1 MVKHNKKIASEWN
14 EDISFFAN
22 STIKDILKKLESS
35 EKGLTSAEVK
45 NRLTQ
50 YGLNELEKTTVTWF
64 DVLKNQI
71 KNPFILI
78 FIVIAAVYFFT
89 QEYTECTILIIIMVA
104 NTAIGFYQE
113 YHSNRAMELLKSYL
127 QSHIVVH
134 RDNKDDVI
142 QTNQLVPGDI
152 IKLQAGDI
160 IPADCR
166 FITTEN
172 CTVDE
177 SMLTGESM
185 PVKKMHEQTDKKI
198 TAIYDAYTLGY
209 AGTVVMDGNAIGVVF
224 ATGQHTQMGS
234 IAQLAT
240 KTVIKSV
247 LAQGTTRLAEI
258 VFVLVGIS
266 LALVFAVN
274 IFFKSGQMSLVQF
287 LLFAGALAIS
297 AIPSALPVVITF
309 CLTQGAMALHKH
321 KIIVKRLSA
330 LEDFGSLE
338 VFCSDKTGTLTEN
351 ALTVKDVYDIKDKN
365 LLLYAALMK
374 SIVMPAHKTVLS
386 GFDLAVVQALNDA
399 QKKELQKY
407 EIVEELPFTYE
418 RYRSISLVHKGA
430 THLLITKGPIEY
442 ILPVC
447 SKQHET
453 AAITKWVK
461 EHETQGSRV
470 LAIAVKQVTGKFN
483 KEELDKEK
491 SYDSLGLI
499 AFADPLKDTAEKA
512 IKKAQELGVQIKILS
527 GDSADVC
534 FSIAQQLGLE
544 NKKENVVLG
553 ADFAKLS
560 EKEKKSL
567 AYKHTIFARVTPQQ
581 KYEIITYLQEKY
593 AVGYLGDGINDAPAL
608 KSAQVGIAVN
618 TAAGVAREAAEII
631 LLQKSLHNILLGI
644 EEGRKTI
651 INTLKYIKI
660 TISCNIALFYALI
673 FSSLLI
679 DYLPMLPLQ
688 LTFLDLITDFP
699 LISISTD
706 PVNEKELRKPLRYS
720 MKEIGF
726 ATFFFGFVRLPF
738 DFLIFM
744 FFKSHPELLQTSW
757 FITSS
762 LFQFVL
768 IFSLRTKSFFLKK
781 PYPSLLL
788 SGLCVFATS
797 IVLVLPFTALGH
809 TLFSFVRPSLHD
821 MAIIFCIVGTY
832 FGTTEIAKLLYYRV
846 QK

>member
-1 MVKHNKKIASEWN
+1 MENN
-14 EDISFFAN
+14 DFLFFAN
-22 STIKDILKKLESS
+22 SSIADVLAHLKTS
-35 EKGLTSAEVK
+35 EKGLSNQEAHQ
-45 NRLTQ
+45 RLVQ
-50 YGLNELEKTTVTWF
+50 YGLNELEKTVVTWF

-78 FIVIAAVYFFT
+78 FILIAAVYFFT
-89 QEYTECTILIIIMVA
+89 GEYTEGTILIIIMVA

-127 QSHIVVH
+127 QSQIVVH
-134 RDNKDDVI
+134 RDDKDDVI

-166 FITTEN
+166 LIATEN

-185 PVKKMHEQTDKKI
+185 PVKKMHEFSDKKI
-198 TAIYDAYTLGY
+198 TAIYDAYTAAF
-209 AGTVVMDGNAIGVVF
+209 AGTIVVDGDATGVVF
-224 ATGQHTQMGS
+224 ATGQSTQMGS

-240 KTVIKSV
+240 KTIVKSA

-258 VFVLVGIS
+258 VLILVVISLVLV
-266 LALVFAVN
+266 LAIN
-274 IFFKSGQMSLVQF
+274 IVFKSGQMSLMQF

-309 CLTQGAMALHKH
+309 CLTQGAMTLHKH

-338 VFCSDKTGTLTEN
+338 VFCTDKTGTLTEN
-351 ALTVKDVYDIKDKN
+351 SLTVQDVYDIKDQD
-365 LLLYAALMK
+365 LLVYAALMK
-374 SIVMPAHKTVLS
+374 SILMPAHKNVLS
-386 GFDLAVVQALNDA
+386 GFDLAIVQALNDA
-399 QKKELQKY
+399 QKKELKSY

-418 RYRSISLVHKGA
+418 RYRSISLVNKGS

-442 ILPVC
+442 ILPLC
-447 SKQHET
+447 SSLTQHDR
-453 AAITKWVK
+453 AAFEHWVQA
-461 EHETQGSRV
+461 HETQGNRV
-470 LAIAVKQVTGKFN
+470 LAIAVKHVTGKLN
-483 KEELDKEK
+483 KDELDKEK
-491 SYDSLGLI
+491 AYESLGLI

-512 IKKAQELGVQIKILS
+512 IKKAQTLGVQIKILS

-534 FSIAQQLGLE
+534 FAIAQKLGLE
-544 NKKENVVLG
+544 HRKENVVLG
-553 ADFAKLS
+553 EDFSKKS
-560 EKEKKSL
+560 EHQKKSL

-581 KYEIITYLQEKY
+581 KYEIITLLQEKY

-631 LLQKSLHNILLGI
+631 LLQKSLHNVLLGI

-706 PVNEKELRKPLRYS
+706 PVSERELQKPLRYS
-720 MKEIGF
+720 MKEVGL

-738 DFLIFM
+738 DFLVFM
-744 FFKSHPELLQTSW
+744 FFKSHPDLLQTSW

-768 IFSLRTKSFFLKK
+768 IFSLRTKTFFLRK

-788 SGLCVFATS
+788 SGLCLFATT
-797 IVLVLPFTALGH
+797 IVLILPFTSLGH
-809 TLFSFVRPSLHD
+809 TLFSFVRPSWHD

>member
-1 MVKHNKKIASEWN
+1 MENNNFLFYASSNIADVFKTLETSEQ
-14 EDISFFAN
+14 
-22 STIKDILKKLESS
+22 
-35 EKGLTSAEVK
+35 GLSQQQAQQ
-45 NRLTQ
+45 RLAQ
-50 YGLNELEKTTVTWF
+50 YGLNELKSTTVTWF

-78 FIVIAAVYFFT
+78 FIVIATVYFFT
-89 QEYTECTILIIIMVA
+89 GEYTEGIILLIIMVA

-127 QSHIVVH
+127 QSNIIVH
-134 RDNKDDVI
+134 RDNKDDVVP
-142 QTNQLVPGDI
+142 TNQLVPGDI

-160 IPADCR
+160 VPADCR
-166 FITTEN
+166 LIATEN

-185 PVKKMHEQTDKKI
+185 PVKKLHEFSDKKI
-198 TAIYDAYTLGY
+198 SAVYDTYTLVF
-209 AGTVVMDGNAIGVVF
+209 AGTVVMDGDAIGVVF
-224 ATGQHTQMGS
+224 ATGQGTQMGS

-240 KTVIKSV
+240 KTVVKST
-247 LAQGTTRLAEI
+247 LAQGTTKLAEI
-258 VFVLVGIS
+258 VLVLVVIS

-274 IFFKSGQMSLVQF
+274 IFFKSGQMSLIQF

-351 ALTVKDVYDIKDKN
+351 LLTIKDVYDIKDKN

-374 SIVMPAHKTVLS
+374 SILMPAHKNVLS
-386 GFDLAVVQALNDA
+386 GFDQAVVQALNDA

-407 EIVEELPFTYE
+407 EIIEEFPFTYE
-418 RYRSISLVHKGA
+418 RYRSISLVNKDS
-430 THLLITKGPIEY
+430 TRLLITKGPIEY
-442 ILPVC
+442 ILPLC

-453 AAITKWVK
+453 AAITKWVQ
-461 EHETQGSRV
+461 EHETQGNRV
-470 LAIAVKQVTGKFN
+470 LAIAVKQVSEKLN
-483 KEELDKEK
+483 KDELDKEK
-491 SYDSLGLI
+491 AYDSLGLI
-499 AFADPLKDTAEKA
+499 AFADPLKDSAQAA
-512 IKKAQELGVQIKILS
+512 IKKAQTLGVLIKILS

-560 EKEKKSL
+560 EEEKKSL

-631 LLQKSLHNILLGI
+631 LIQKSLHNVLLGI

-706 PVNEKELRKPLRYS
+706 PVSEKELQKPLQYS
-720 MKEIGF
+720 MKEIGV

-738 DFLIFM
+738 DFLVFM
-744 FFKSHPELLQTSW
+744 LFKSHSELLQTSW

-781 PYPSLLL
+781 PYPSWLL
-788 SGLCVFATS
+788 SGLCALATT
-797 IVLVLPFTALGH
+797 IVLVLPFTGLGH

-821 MAIIFCIVGTY
+821 MILIFLIVGTY

>member
-1 MVKHNKKIASEWN
+1 MENNDFLSY
-14 EDISFFAN
+14 AN
-22 STIKDILKKLESS
+22 SSIAQVLKNLETS

-45 NRLTQ
+45 ERLTQ
-50 YGLNELEKTTVTWF
+50 YGPNELEKTTVTWF

-78 FIVIAAVYFFT
+78 FILIAGVYFFT
-89 QEYTECTILIIIMVA
+89 GEYTEGIILIIIMVA

-127 QSHIVVH
+127 QSQIVVH
-134 RDNKDDVI
+134 RNDKDDTV

-152 IKLQAGDI
+152 IKLSAGDI
-160 IPADCR
+160 VPADCR
-166 FITTEN
+166 LIATEN
-172 CTVDE
+172 CTIDE

-185 PVKKMHEQTDKKI
+185 PVKKIHELSDKKI
-198 TAIYDAYTLGY
+198 TAIYDAYTAAF
-209 AGTVVMDGNAIGVVF
+209 AGTVVMDGDAIGVVF
-224 ATGQHTQMGS
+224 ATGQQTQMGS

-240 KTVIKSV
+240 KTIVKSA

-258 VFVLVGIS
+258 VLVLVVIS
-266 LALVFAVN
+266 LALVLGVN
-274 IFFKSGQMSLVQF
+274 IFFKSGQMSFIQF
-287 LLFAGALAIS
+287 LLFAGALAIT

-309 CLTQGAMALHKH
+309 CLTQGAMTLHKH

-330 LEDFGSLE
+330 IEDFGSLE

-351 ALTVKDVYDIKDKN
+351 SLTVQDVYAIKDQD
-365 LLLYAALMK
+365 LLVYAALMK
-374 SIVMPAHKTVLS
+374 SILIPAHKNVLS

-399 QKKELQKY
+399 QKKELKSY
-407 EIVEELPFTYE
+407 EIIEELPFTYE
-418 RYRSISLVHKGA
+418 RYRSISLVRKGS
-430 THLLITKGPIEY
+430 THFLITKGPIEY
-442 ILPVC
+442 ILPLC

-453 AAITKWVK
+453 AAIHNWVK
-461 EHETQGSRV
+461 AHETQGNRV
-470 LAIAVKQVTGKFN
+470 LAIAVKQVTGKLN
-483 KEELDKEK
+483 KDELDKEK
-491 SYDSLGLI
+491 DYESLGLI

-512 IKKAQELGVQIKILS
+512 IKKAQALGVQIKILS

-534 FSIAQQLGLE
+534 FAIAQKLGLE
-544 NKKENVVLG
+544 HRKENVVLG
-553 ADFAKLS
+553 EDFSKKS
-560 EKEKKSL
+560 EHQKKSL
-567 AYKHTIFARVTPQQ
+567 AYQHTIFARVTPQQ
-581 KYEIITYLQEKY
+581 KYEIITLLQEKY

-631 LLQKSLHNILLGI
+631 LLQKSLHNVLLGI

-706 PVNEKELRKPLRYS
+706 PVSEKELQKPLRYS
-720 MKEIGF
+720 MKEVGF
-726 ATFFFGFVRLPF
+726 TTFFFGFVRLPF

-744 FFKSHPELLQTSW
+744 FFKSHPDLLQTSW

-768 IFSLRTKSFFLKK
+768 IFSLRTKTFFLRK

-788 SGLCVFATS
+788 SALCVLATT

-809 TLFSFVRPSLHD
+809 TLFSFVRPSWHD